1 MEIYKDINGYNGYYQ
16 ISNLGN
22 VRSLSRI
29 DKTNHKVKEKI
40 LKPITNSYGYKVINL
55 SVNGVMKQHHIHR
68 LVMDAFKPNS
78 DPQTYNQ
85 INHKDE
91 NKQNNCVD
99 NLEWCT
105 PIYNSN
111 YGTRNKRISTARKN
125 KRVA

>member
-1 MEIYKDINGYNGYYQ
+1 MEIYKDIDGYIGYYQ

-22 VRSLSRI
+22 VKSLARV

-40 LKPITNSYGYKVINL
+40 LKPMINTYGYKVINL
-55 SVNGVMKQHHIHR
+55 SVDGDMKQHHIHR
-68 LVMDAFKPNS
+68 LVMDAFKPNP
-78 DPQTYNQ
+78 DPQTYTQ

-105 PIYNSN
+105 PNYNSN
-111 YGTRNKRISTARKN
+111 YGTRNERISKTRKN
-125 KRVA
+125 KRAA

>member
-68 LVMDAFKPNS
+68 LVMDAFKPNP